1 MCWDITGKAVIAT
14 QTKYELTRDNCH
26 RFVRVFIA
34 LTLCPN
40 HPADTLPSLPFG
52 VEELIATRGLSQADG
67 CRGLDGSRRK
77 RPSGFIASLFD
88 TTSYE
93 SNSHRASRLVGEGAE
108 WTLCRED
115 FGSELSLIIRRL
127 EQKTESDGEDTIYL
141 NEFSVHQEQTS
152 YRMSNLIFVI
162 QLPVTKYDS

>member
-52 VEELIATRGLSQADG
+52 VEELIATRGLSQ
-67 CRGLDGSRRK
+67 SRRL
-77 RPSGFIASLFD
+77 SGP
-88 TTSYE
+88 
-93 SNSHRASRLVGEGAE
+93 
-108 WTLCRED
+108 
-115 FGSELSLIIRRL
+115 RR
-127 EQKTESDGEDTIYL
+127 EQKKKAFWIY
-141 NEFSVHQEQTS
+141 
-152 YRMSNLIFVI
+152 R
-162 QLPVTKYDS
+162 VTL